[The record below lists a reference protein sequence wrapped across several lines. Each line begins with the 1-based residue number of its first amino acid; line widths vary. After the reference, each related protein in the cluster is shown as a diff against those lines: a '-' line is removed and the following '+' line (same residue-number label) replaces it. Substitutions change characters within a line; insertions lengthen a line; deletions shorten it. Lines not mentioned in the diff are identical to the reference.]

1 MSANHLEL
9 VKQVAQ
15 QLEPII
21 EKKMILNILRS
32 N

>member
-21 EKKMILNILRS
+21 EKIDGS
-32 N
+32 EYFEE